1 MEVSDFK
8 SRDINHE
15 NGLFYDRPKTSEEG
29 HEEAL
34 EQCFLTVAGALVFTV
49 DGDLLGS
56 ACKTELFS
64 FFSFLSSWW
73 TFLSLFSA
81 KISALIRFPNPI
93 PPPGNFLEDAPTLED
108 LFISGS
114 FLSDKSS
121 TCSALGAV
129 ASTREKNIQCIIKKS
144 IINNIPVSGALR
156 YASPLC
162 LACQWLGSKRKW
174 SLTSMQQVTLI
185 FLTQQ
190 VTLHFQPEKTADIVM
205 TPPLVSL

>member
-8 SRDINHE
+8 SQDINHE

-29 HEEAL
+29 NEEAL

-93 PPPGNFLEDAPTLED
+93 PPPGNFLEEAPTLED
-108 LFISGS
+108 LFISA
-114 FLSDKSS
+114 SS
-121 TCSALGAV
+121 SSNKPSRCSTLGAV
-129 ASTREKNIQCIIKKS
+129 ASTEEK
-144 IINNIPVSGALR
+144 INNVLLRNLLLIIHLFQIPIVAKERKIALLR
-156 YASPLC
+156 EHVFTVFL
-162 LACQWLGSKRKW
+162 L
-174 SLTSMQQVTLI
+174 SL
-185 FLTQQ
+185 
-190 VTLHFQPEKTADIVM
+190 
-205 TPPLVSL
+205 

>member
-8 SRDINHE
+8 SQDINHE

-29 HEEAL
+29 NEEAL

-81 KISALIRFPNPI
+81 KISALIRLPNPI
-93 PPPGNFLEDAPTLED
+93 PPPGNFLEEAPTLED
-108 LFISGS
+108 LFISA
-114 FLSDKSS
+114 SS
-121 TCSALGAV
+121 SSNKPSRCSALGAV
-129 ASTREKNIQCIIKKS
+129 ASTEEKNKQGIVKKS
-144 IINNIPVSGALR
+144 IVNSTFISNPNSGQRKENSSLERARVYCLFVTSVMHLR
-156 YASPLC
+156 FY
-162 LACQWLGSKRKW
+162 WL
-174 SLTSMQQVTLI
+174 SMSYK
-185 FLTQQ
+185 
-190 VTLHFQPEKTADIVM
+190 HEM
-205 TPPLVSL
+205 